1 MTNFSDLSRK
11 AQVLQRLRQGDWVDG
26 PDLANEEI
34 GGSEGLKRLRELK
47 ADGHDIRMRPHPD
60 KARSIFQYRLVPVE
74 PYSGPAFAQ
83 LSGTIDESHM
93 EGDVRVIDKVTV
105 ESVTIQAPEPA
116 EVYDYKHEPKSA
128 VTGFV
133 KLGQTEDGKYVTV
146 YEGPLPEPELP
157 VAAGQMNMGVD
168 EAPLLKYT
176 SMPNILELGRQII
189 CNRCKGWRRPIRERD
204 PVTNKQMKAG
214 KIIAYEELSRDP
226 NKPSE
231 PCPRCN
237 GWGVLPAP

>member
-1 MTNFSDLSRK
+1 M
-11 AQVLQRLRQGDWVDG
+11 LQRLRQGGWVDG
-26 PDLANEEI
+26 PDLANEEV

-47 ADGHDIRMRPHPD
+47 ADGHDIRMRPHPE
-60 KARSIFQYRLVPVE
+60 KARSIFQYRLVPVA
-74 PYSGPAFAQ
+74 PYSGPAFEDPDVGVRIAREQAAVMAAQ
-83 LSGTIDESHM
+83 PAVQETL
-93 EGDVRVIDKVTV
+93 K
-105 ESVTIQAPEPA
+105 APEPA
-116 EVYDYKHEPKSA
+116 EVYDYKHEPRSA
-128 VTGFV
+128 VTGHV

-146 YEGPLPEPELP
+146 YDGPLPEPELP
-157 VAAGQMNMGVD
+157 VASGQMDMGVD

-189 CNRCKGWRRPIRERD
+189 CTRCKGWRRPIRERD
-204 PVTNKQMKAG
+204 PVTNKQMKTG

-231 PCPRCN
+231 TCPRCN